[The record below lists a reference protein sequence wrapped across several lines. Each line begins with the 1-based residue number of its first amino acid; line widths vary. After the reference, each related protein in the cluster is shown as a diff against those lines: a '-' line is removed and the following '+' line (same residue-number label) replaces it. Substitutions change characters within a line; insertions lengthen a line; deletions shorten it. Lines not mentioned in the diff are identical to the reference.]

1 MLHLNYIPKII
12 AHILIF
18 YSQIIIIT
26 YLIHSIIVI
35 TFVISLLMLYSVDI
49 CYYYSLFYSYSP

>member
-12 AHILIF
+12 SHILSF

-35 TFVISLLMLYSVDI
+35 IFVISLLMLYSVDNWH
-49 CYYYSLFYSYSP
+49 YYSLFYSYSP